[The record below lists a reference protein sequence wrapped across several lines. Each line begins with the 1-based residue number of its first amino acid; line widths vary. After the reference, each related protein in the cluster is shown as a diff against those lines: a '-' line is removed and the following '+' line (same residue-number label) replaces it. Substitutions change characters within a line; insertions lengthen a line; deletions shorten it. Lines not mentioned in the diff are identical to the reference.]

1 MRLVLYGLCVLFLVS
16 CGDSGGSSGSS
27 GSNGNTPPTAQNVTI
42 DAGVNDSVTYDL
54 SLDIGDVETANTKL
68 VIEVVDK
75 PKYSTTV
82 GSYAI
87 AGELTE
93 NCSSDSNQTGKI
105 VWNNNTEFF
114 YEICDGSGFIGSVYF
129 TYRVKDEQGA
139 YSETKT
145 VTVTNIADS

>member
-68 VIEVVDK
+68 VIEVVDN
-75 PKYSTTV
+75 PKYSTT
-82 GSYAI
+82 
-87 AGELTE
+87 GELTE
-93 NCSSDSNQTGKI
+93 NCPSDSDSNQTGKI
-105 VWNNNTEFF
+105 VWNSNTEFF
-114 YEICDGSGFIGSVYF
+114 YEICDGSGFGGNVLFHI
-129 TYRVKDEQGA
+129 QG
-139 YSETKT
+139 
-145 VTVTNIADS
+145 